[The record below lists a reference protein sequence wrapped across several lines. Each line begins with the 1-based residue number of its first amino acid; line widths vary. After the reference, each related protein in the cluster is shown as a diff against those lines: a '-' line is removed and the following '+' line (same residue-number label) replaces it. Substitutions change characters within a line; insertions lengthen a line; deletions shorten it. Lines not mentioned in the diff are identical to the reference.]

1 MTMTPDTDISSP
13 EESSSPT
20 SSRPPVVTRDAVTG
34 APDQAALVEC
44 VEWFLNFDS
53 RVAVVRHPHV
63 EEVFQWKQTRD
74 EAMSPQANA
83 FHFDSAEDRFAL
95 GVFQALN
102 TYMTEADLHR
112 WISEL
117 LTALDDATKT
127 NEAVTEAFALS
138 TDANVSAIERA
149 ADLPSDDEREIFLT
163 TCWLEVL
170 CTAEARV
177 LGWLYQDLYNRP
189 FHPNNFPTD
198 F

>member
-1 MTMTPDTDISSP
+1 MMTPDTDPDTVSP
-13 EESSSPT
+13 AQSSSA
-20 SSRPPVVTRDAVTG
+20 SRPPVVTRDLMTG

-44 VEWFLNFDS
+44 VAWFLNFDS

-63 EEVFQWKQTRD
+63 EQLFQWKQTRD
-74 EAMSPQANA
+74 ETVSPSANA

-95 GVFQALN
+95 GVFQALE
-102 TYMTEADLHR
+102 TYTTEADLHA

-127 NEAVTEAFALS
+127 NEAITEAFTLS

-149 ADLPSDDEREIFLT
+149 AELPTDDEREIFLT

-177 LGWLYQDLYNRP
+177 LGWLYHDLYNRP
-189 FHPNNFPTD
+189 FHPNNF
-198 F
+198 